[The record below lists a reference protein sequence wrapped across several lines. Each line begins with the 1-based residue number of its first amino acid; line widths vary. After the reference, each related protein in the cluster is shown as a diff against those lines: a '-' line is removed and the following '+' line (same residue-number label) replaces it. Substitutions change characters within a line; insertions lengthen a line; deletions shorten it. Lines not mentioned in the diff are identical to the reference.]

1 MIKKTIKVEENSILR
16 TEYTRLQDAIDKIL
30 EALGKIYIVSA
41 SESYRNYNIEEN
53 LSINPN
59 TVVGYT
65 TEMDAKSPTVDV
77 YLDESRIPEGY
88 NFDNARFCL
97 LAIVDTENKKVNSI
111 VKAYILSS
119 NGKDIE

>member
-16 TEYTRLQDAIDKIL
+16 AEYTGLQDAIDKIL

-41 SESYRNYNIEEN
+41 SESYHNYTIDDK
-53 LSINPN
+53 LSINP
-59 TVVGYT
+59 TKVVGYT

-97 LAIVDTENKKVNSI
+97 LTIADTENKKVNSI
-111 VKAYILSS
+111 VKAYVLSS
-119 NGKDIE
+119 NGEEIE